1 MISLSDTLYAKIRQR
16 QGETRLCLKRYKH
29 PVTVNGPTK
38 GYRPATLS
46 MNLSELQFLLHYQKR
61 LQIEM
66 YVRHPAYQ
74 AARGAAAVSS
84 ALSAAEEGSTRPRL
98 KREPRFYVYEERQQ
112 GQRRQRQQQQQQQQQ
127 QQRPRR
133 QRRVKKTDLPTDV
146 VRDTQSVEE
155 DLVMTAAQS
164 AGIPPVCEDQ
174 QQQQQQQPSGR
185 WENPCTDT
193 NSWLHPAYLAET
205 DVDTEAEEAD

>member
-1 MISLSDTLYAKIRQR
+1 MISLSDTLYAKIRQH

-38 GYRPATLS
+38 GYRPTTLS
-46 MNLSELQFLLHYQKR
+46 INLQELQNLLHYQKR

-66 YVRHPAYQ
+66 YVRHPTYQ
-74 AARGAAAVSS
+74 AARGAAAVSRAMS
-84 ALSAAEEGSTRPRL
+84 MVEEGSTKPRL
-98 KREPRFYVYEERQQ
+98 KREPRFYVQ
-112 GQRRQRQQQQQQQQQ
+112 QRQDQGQQQ
-127 QQRPRR
+127 QQRRQRR

-146 VRDTQSVEE
+146 VRRDTQSVDE

-164 AGIPPVCEDQ
+164 VGITSEPVCEDQ
-174 QQQQQQQPSGR
+174 QQRQQQPSGR

-193 NSWLHPAYLAET
+193 NSWLHPAYLADT
-205 DVDTEAEEAD
+205 DVDTEVEEAD